1 MTTSAEASGPFA
13 PGTIVLVTLSA
24 PREKFWGAILSLSAA
39 GIALRGCEL
48 NSFEDCVALVKSGE
62 GFAPGAVFF
71 PMHRVERME
80 ADLSANGL
88 PSLSERFATQTGM
101 EAGQVL
107 AGTVS
112 QGARA

>member
-1 MTTSAEASGPFA
+1 MTTSAETSGPFA
-13 PGTIVLVTLSA
+13 TGTVVLVTLSS
-24 PREKFWGAILSLSAA
+24 PREKFWGVILSLSIS

-48 NSFEDCVALVKSGE
+48 NSFEDCVSMVKSGD

-80 ADLSANGL
+80 ADAPENGL

-101 EAGQVL
+101 DAATVLMGGASQRAG
-107 AGTVS
+107 G
-112 QGARA
+112 